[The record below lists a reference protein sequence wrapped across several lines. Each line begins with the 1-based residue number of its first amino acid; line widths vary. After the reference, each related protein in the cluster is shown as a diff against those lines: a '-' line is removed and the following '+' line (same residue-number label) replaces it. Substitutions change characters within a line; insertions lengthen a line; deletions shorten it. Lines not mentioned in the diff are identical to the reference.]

1 MKLYILVYVG
11 ITHHKLDLFCY
22 LIKFRFCFK
31 RKDHKMAR
39 DEVAFSMPPAYPGSQ
54 DQTKTGD
61 GVQVKEQSGFQVHV
75 QVPTYGQESVSI
87 NCRNCYHRVG
97 EF

>member
-1 MKLYILVYVG
+1 
-11 ITHHKLDLFCY
+11 
-22 LIKFRFCFK
+22 
-31 RKDHKMAR
+31 MAR
-39 DEVAFSMPPAYPGSQ
+39 DEVAFSMPPAYPGPGSQ
-54 DQTKTGD
+54 DQTKTGDSD

-75 QVPTYGQESVSI
+75 QVPTYGQESVSM